1 MLYVQ
6 RTEERGGKKS
16 EQKKFPFFW
25 HIYGSSSQ
33 RTFFSPFSLWTDG
46 QALDLPPLL
55 CVAREE
61 AEKKR
66 HLRTKQN
73 AARDGYKFALQQ
85 TSPPRIA
92 PKVRSPFPTPLFF
105 RKPVVTRYSPFQ
117 GYLLAS
123 TPFFL
128 PAAIADRSRRAS
140 SCCFCWGTVFVSPL
154 DDLVAKSHTN
164 NLRRFCNFKKP
175 DFLKFLCV
183 TNQF

>member
-1 MLYVQ
+1 MNPRRRRLLLYVQ

-85 TSPPRIA
+85 TSPLRIA
-92 PKVRSPFPTPLFF
+92 PKVRSPFPTPT
-105 RKPVVTRYSPFQ
+105 PVSRYSLSGVPLGIDPFLFTWGDSRQ
-117 GYLLAS
+117 VKESFQLL
-123 TPFFL
+123 FL
-128 PAAIADRSRRAS
+128 LGD
-140 SCCFCWGTVFVSPL
+140 CFCKSP
-154 DDLVAKSHTN
+154 
-164 NLRRFCNFKKP
+164 R
-175 DFLKFLCV
+175 
-183 TNQF
+183 

>member
-1 MLYVQ
+1 MS
-6 RTEERGGKKS
+6 KKS
-16 EQKKFPFFW
+16 FHFSGTFMAL
-25 HIYGSSSQ
+25 SQ

-55 CVAREE
+55 CVAREA

-73 AARDGYKFALQQ
+73 AARNSYKFALQQ

-128 PAAIADRSRRAS
+128 PAAMADRSRRAS
-140 SCCFCWGTVFVSPL
+140 SCFFGGECFCTPP
-154 DDLVAKSHTN
+154 
-164 NLRRFCNFKKP
+164 R
-175 DFLKFLCV
+175 
-183 TNQF
+183 